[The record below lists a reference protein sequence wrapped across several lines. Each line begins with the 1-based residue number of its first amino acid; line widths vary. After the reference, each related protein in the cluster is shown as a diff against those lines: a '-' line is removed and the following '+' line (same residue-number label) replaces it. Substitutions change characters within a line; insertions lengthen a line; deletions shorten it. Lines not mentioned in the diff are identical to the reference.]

1 MWLLINTGIKVINH
15 VSKRDP
21 WLWLADSNI
30 NSGSPYMRCIMV
42 YVTSR
47 NFRRFSKTP
56 DSHLRS
62 PNGRCLLLEVYNE
75 TVRASMCAYSCEHR
89 HRKSQLRCSN
99 EGENRLAKF
108 SNSFLYP
115 SQELVQIS
123 GMNHCRPLSNQWGQ
137 NMIYIRRSLLLN
149 QMHFKTLCEAIGVL
163 TLMKY
168 NIDLN
173 IFFLNVWIFF
183 IFVKY
188 IIKWLKVLRFSVM
201 SLW

>member
-1 MWLLINTGIKVINH
+1 MWLLINTGIEVINH
-15 VSKRDP
+15 VSKRGS

-62 PNGRCLLLEVYNE
+62 PYGRCLSLEVYNE
-75 TVRASMCAYSCEHR
+75 TVRASMCAYSCENR

-123 GMNHCRPLSNQWGQ
+123 RLNHCRPLSNQWRQ
-137 NMIYIRRSLLLN
+137 SMIYIQCSLLLN

-173 IFFLNVWIFF
+173 IFFWMCEYFSFLLSISLSG
-183 IFVKY
+183 
-188 IIKWLKVLRFSVM
+188 LK
-201 SLW
+201 